1 MTYATSPYQA
11 RVEQSATVG
20 PALNLVVSL
29 IAAVFLLAVG
39 YLYFTQP
46 GGPGL
51 PLKLSGFAL
60 ASFFIVTAAILPPIV
75 EAFGK

>member
-1 MTYATSPYQA
+1 MASPYQA
-11 RVEQSATVG
+11 RIKQSTAVG
-20 PALNLVVSL
+20 PALNLAFSL
-29 IAAVFLLAVG
+29 VAAVFLLTVG

-51 PLKLSGFAL
+51 PLKLIGFTL
-60 ASFFIVTAAILPPIV
+60 ASFFIVTIVTAAILPPIV

>member
-1 MTYATSPYQA
+1 MASPYQA
-11 RVEQSATVG
+11 RIKQSTAVG
-20 PALNLVVSL
+20 PVPNLVFGL
-29 IAAVFLLAVG
+29 LAAVFLLTVG

-51 PLKLSGFAL
+51 LLKLSGFAL
-60 ASFFIVTAAILPPIV
+60 ASFFIVTIVTAAILPPIV